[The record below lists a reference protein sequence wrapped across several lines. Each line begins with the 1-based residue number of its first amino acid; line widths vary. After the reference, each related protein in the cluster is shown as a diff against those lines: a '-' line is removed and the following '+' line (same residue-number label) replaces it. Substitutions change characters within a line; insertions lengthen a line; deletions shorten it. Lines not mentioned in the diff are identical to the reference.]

1 VLASEQDPQLPG
13 EAMVRMYEQMTGLC
27 QLDQQL
33 YKAQRMGLIS
43 FYLMSYGE
51 EATHFGSAAALHD
64 KDMVYAQYREPGVLL
79 WRGFTLERMVHQC
92 FNNRHD
98 LAHGRQM
105 PVHYG
110 SPEHSFQFISSPLA
124 TQMPQGPGY
133 AYGLK
138 QAGSENCV
146 IVYFGDGAAQEGDAH
161 AAMNFAAT
169 LKCPVIF
176 FCRNNGYAISTPVEE
191 NYCGDGLALRAL
203 GYGMEGYRV
212 DGNDVLAVYNVTK
225 KARELVMSEG
235 VPVFIEAMTY
245 RLGSHSTSDDQTGYQ
260 DMAEVKTWRE
270 GYFPLDRLRGYL
282 EARGLWDQERE
293 QGLASRTESTIKA
306 AVRSA
311 RAEKKPSLEHMF
323 SDVYDEAPL
332 RLKRQQQQMLAMVEK
347 YPDHYPISLHE

>member
-1 VLASEQDPQLPG
+1 
-13 EAMVRMYEQMTGLC
+13 
-27 QLDQQL
+27 
-33 YKAQRMGLIS
+33 
-43 FYLMSYGE
+43 
-51 EATHFGSAAALHD
+51 
-64 KDMVYAQYREPGVLL
+64 
-79 WRGFTLERMVHQC
+79 
-92 FNNRHD
+92 
-98 LAHGRQM
+98 
-105 PVHYG
+105 
-110 SPEHSFQFISSPLA
+110 
-124 TQMPQGPGY
+124 
-133 AYGLK
+133 
-138 QAGSENCV
+138 
-146 IVYFGDGAAQEGDAH
+146 
-161 AAMNFAAT
+161 MNFAAT

>member
-1 VLASEQDPQLPG
+1 
-13 EAMVRMYEQMTGLC
+13 MYEKMVGLC
-27 QLDQQL
+27 QVDQQL

-43 FYLMSYGE
+43 FYMTSYGE
-51 EATHFGSAAALHD
+51 EATHFGSAAALHE

-79 WRGFTLERMVHQC
+79 WRGFSLDQMVDQC

-110 SPEHSFQFISSPLA
+110 SPEHYFQFISSPLA
-124 TQMPQGPGY
+124 TQMPQAPGY
-133 AYGLK
+133 AHGLK
-138 QAGSENCV
+138 QAGSDNCV

-191 NYCGDGLALRAL
+191 NYKGDGLAQRAL

-225 KARELVMSEG
+225 KARELVVDEG
-235 VPVFIEAMTY
+235 APVLIEAMTY

-260 DMAEVKTWRE
+260 DMSEVKDWRE
-270 GYFPLDRLRGYL
+270 RYFPRDRLRGYL
-282 EARGLWDQERE
+282 QSQGLWDQEKE
-293 QGLASRTESTIKA
+293 DELVSVTNETI
-306 AVRSA
+306 RSAIKRA

-323 SDVYDEAPL
+323 TDVYDVPPL
-332 RLKRQQQQMLAMVEK
+332 RLRRQKEEVQAMVAK
-347 YPDHYPISLHE
+347 YPEHFPTASHE